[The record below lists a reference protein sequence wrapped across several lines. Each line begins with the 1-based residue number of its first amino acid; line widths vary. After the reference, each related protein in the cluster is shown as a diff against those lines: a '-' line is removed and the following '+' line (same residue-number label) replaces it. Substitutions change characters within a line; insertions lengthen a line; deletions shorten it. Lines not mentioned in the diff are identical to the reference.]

1 MSKKTQFNTL
11 EVQEEILSRS
21 DVVIEDSSDTSDE
34 EYEKSDSEER
44 EKDHAKIDPVQE

>member
-34 EYEKSDSEER
+34 EYEKVIVFFGGISNNFSV
-44 EKDHAKIDPVQE
+44 HFC